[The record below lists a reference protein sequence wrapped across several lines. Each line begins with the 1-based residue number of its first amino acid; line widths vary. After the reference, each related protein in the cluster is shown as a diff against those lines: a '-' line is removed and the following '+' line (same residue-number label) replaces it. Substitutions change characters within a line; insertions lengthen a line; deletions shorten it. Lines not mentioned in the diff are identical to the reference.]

1 MVSHMNNNHEV
12 PATIAKL
19 VASYNRAFYTF
30 CTKQLGSQTV
40 AAEARMNTLFA
51 QLEKSGWTLQY
62 NAPRTGEVAVYTAT
76 RNA

>member
-1 MVSHMNNNHEV
+1 MSGNHEI

-62 NAPRTGEVAVYTAT
+62 NGSRNEDFVAVYTAR